1 MNEELTLFDFKSDSI
16 HINIV
21 ARFENGNLIIDGYD
35 IGKTVEEAWGDSDYE
50 YILTI
55 HQEEV
60 SLLCEE
66 LKINTHDHH
75 LILQEIAKRFQG
87 NTCFSDIE
95 KFLTDKKIKYERFTW
110 T

>member
-1 MNEELTLFDFKSDSI
+1 MNDQITLYDFKNDRI

-21 ARFENGNLIIDGYD
+21 ARFENEDLIIDGYD

-55 HQEEV
+55 RREQVLSICQEFKTDV
-60 SLLCEE
+60 ANHSAL
-66 LKINTHDHH
+66 
-75 LILQEIAKRFQG
+75 LQEMAKRFQG

-95 KFLTDKKIKYERFTW
+95 KFLTERSIKYERFSW